1 MKLTVTF
8 KNKCI
13 FSCIVIDSS
22 KHFELFR
29 FRTQHYKHYSE
40 KNTAH
45 CLQAC
50 NVVDVNTAF
59 QNTFFFFIYRKLFS
73 GLMCGFDR
81 LDFSFTDNHLVLP
94 FSQ

>member
-29 FRTQHYKHYSE
+29 FHTQRYKHSSE

-45 CLQAC
+45 CLRAC

-59 QNTFFFFIYRKLFS
+59 QNTFFFLYRKLFS